1 MDGNG
6 DDLRMKLLFLEN
18 RESLARLLFPNEA
31 QVRIGIT
38 EVDDTVKLLPLYAMN
53 LNETPLSVSKEE
65 QVALIHRITTVSKS
79 VELGKRYFPRCNEV
93 LDKIMESDELLELA
107 GYNSDIPEER
117 VIKRKKFMELQE
129 MLEMAFNQDKED
141 TISTS
146 SSSSI

>member
-31 QVRIGIT
+31 QVIMGIA
-38 EVDDTVKLLPLYAMN
+38 EVDDTSKLLPLYAMT

-79 VELGKRYFPRCNEV
+79 
-93 LDKIMESDELLELA
+93 ELA
-107 GYNSDIPEER
+107 SYNSNLPEEQ
-117 VIKRKKFMELQE
+117 VMKKKKFMELQE
-129 MLEMAFNQDKED
+129 MFEMAFNQDKEV
-141 TISTS
+141 TIS
-146 SSSSI
+146 SSSSNSI

>member
-1 MDGNG
+1 MAGNG

-31 QVRIGIT
+31 QVRMEIT

-53 LNETPLSVSKEE
+53 LNETPSSVSEEE
-65 QVALIHRITTVSKS
+65 QVALIHRIATVSKS

-107 GYNSDIPEER
+107 GYNSDLPEER
-117 VIKRKKFMELQE
+117 VMKREKFMELQE
-129 MLEMAFNQDKED
+129 MFEMAFNQDKED

-146 SSSSI
+146 SPSSI